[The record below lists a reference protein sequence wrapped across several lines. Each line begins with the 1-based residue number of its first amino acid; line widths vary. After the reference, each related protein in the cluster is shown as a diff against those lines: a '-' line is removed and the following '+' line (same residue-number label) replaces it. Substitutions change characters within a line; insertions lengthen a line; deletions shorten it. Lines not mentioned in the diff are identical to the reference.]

1 MPVSVISPAVETV
14 TLLVGRGADIARTVI
29 IGTPMIKLGS
39 TTSARPPGDGCN
51 TSCGVGGEVS
61 SRMVK
66 DCGFSVATT
75 AVGRRDI

>member
-1 MPVSVISPAVETV
+1 MPVSVIPLAVETV
-14 TLLVGRGADIARTVI
+14 AILVGRGADIARTGI

-39 TTSARPPGDGCN
+39 TTSPRPPEDSCN

-66 DCGFSVATT
+66 DSGLSVATT
-75 AVGRRDI
+75 AVGRREI